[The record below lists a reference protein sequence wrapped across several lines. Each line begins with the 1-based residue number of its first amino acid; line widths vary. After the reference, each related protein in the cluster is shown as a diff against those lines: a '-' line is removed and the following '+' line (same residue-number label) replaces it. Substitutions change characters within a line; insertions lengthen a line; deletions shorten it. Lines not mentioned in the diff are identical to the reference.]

1 MRHRHSATIFENAFL
16 PSAWRDLRH
25 TWAAWMAQAGVPEL
39 VLQRLGGCL
48 LTRKARKVWGGRWD
62 SNPQQPE
69 SQARPNLRPCLEMF
83 PKSGA

>member
-16 PSAWRDLRH
+16 PSDWRDLRH

-48 LTRKARKVWGGRWD
+48 LTRKARKV
-62 SNPQQPE
+62 
-69 SQARPNLRPCLEMF
+69 
-83 PKSGA
+83 